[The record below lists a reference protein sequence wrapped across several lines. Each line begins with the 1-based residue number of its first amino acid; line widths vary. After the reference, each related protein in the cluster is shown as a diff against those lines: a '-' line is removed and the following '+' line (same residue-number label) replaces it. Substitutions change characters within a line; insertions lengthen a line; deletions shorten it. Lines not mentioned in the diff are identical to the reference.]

1 MLGSTSKQEAEHLTT
16 QGKKTSNKQKFKG
29 KKKKKSKIKAL
40 KEALF
45 LSGKKTKTK
54 TPLVREHMLHVL
66 KCFKSHNASGF
77 LGEAVDLGKEEK
89 LHCEL
94 HED

>member
-1 MLGSTSKQEAEHLTT
+1 MSKQAAEHLTT
-16 QGKKTSNKQKFKG
+16 RGKKHPVNKNLKG
-29 KKKKKSKIKAL
+29 KKKQDKSFKGSIIFVLEKNNPTSN
-40 KEALF
+40 E
-45 LSGKKTKTK
+45 STCYN
-54 TPLVREHMLHVL
+54 VL